1 VGEISPHSQ
10 KLYRLEKFDSK
21 RSFYREKNT
30 NPREEFSEAPSNKWH
45 KKGLPK
51 GGLLNIWK
59 YLLKLDLKFSS
70 FH

>member
-10 KLYRLEKFDSK
+10 KLYRLRKFDSK
-21 RSFYREKNT
+21 RSLYGEKNT

-51 GGLLNIWK
+51 GRPLK
-59 YLLKLDLKFSS
+59 YLKIFIKIRS
-70 FH
+70 